1 MNYLKSLE
9 IAWNHLKAPW
19 IALDMIFFIFKFFD
33 FFGKYIRMGKSKNSN
48 YKKLNIET
56 KYLNNLR

>member
-9 IAWNHLKAPW
+9 IAWNHSKTTW

-33 FFGKYIRMGKSKNSN
+33 FFAKYIRMGNS
-48 YKKLNIET
+48 
-56 KYLNNLR
+56 KYLNYQT